1 MAVRRGKAPAA
12 AKPPQNVSSR
22 VRLARRPKVFE
33 PADWYSSEE
42 AKRRLSPLCV
52 AVNKGGLEIGIM
64 GTSEKPLML
73 LQDADGIEEVPG
85 EIELSIEEIKADWSA
100 VTAAVCLYGTT
111 FRIVGKKVPRAVLR
125 RHPVNRHSAL
135 KYRRSASSD
144 LSGIAK
150 QLEKLLDDLR
160 SLSERLDMS
169 GQLIDRRFKDIWR
182 ASQGLEIRALHS

>member
-1 MAVRRGKAPAA
+1 
-12 AKPPQNVSSR
+12 
-22 VRLARRPKVFE
+22 
-33 PADWYSSEE
+33 
-42 AKRRLSPLCV
+42 
-52 AVNKGGLEIGIM
+52 
-64 GTSEKPLML
+64 ML